1 MVAYAAQRAGRHGW
15 ACLAV
20 CAAGILKFYP
30 FVLLPWFVWTG
41 GRMRGRWYRLMG
53 AMGFVIAVVVLTGS
67 GLWRELFQ
75 YGIPMGIGE
84 EIGRTF
90 HFSLPALVTNL
101 GYLYHDFH
109 LSPAAKQWWWLAG
122 TSAGLAVIAAAYVA
136 CLSTHRDPEA
146 EFCRLCV
153 AMLMG
158 TVTVQGCYFVF
169 LVFPLAVAA
178 IRIAAKPTPG
188 KVIYLILL
196 IVAVNRVDPR
206 RRRFFGGTCSCTFLS
221 AICRSMDF
229 SGWEFFLSGTP
240 DPARVDSV
248 PPGRTKLT
256 SNTVTSRGTVSSARA
271 ITIENR

>member
-41 GRMRGRWYRLMG
+41 GGMRGRWYRLMG
-53 AMGFVIAVVVLTGS
+53 GMGFVIAVVVLTGS

-75 YGIPMGIGE
+75 YGIPMGVGE

-169 LVFPLAVAA
+169 LVFPLAVAGNSHCGETHA
-178 IRIAAKPTPG
+178 RESDLFDTAHRGCELCRPPTSPFLWRH
-188 KVIYLILL
+188 VLLYILIGNLPL
-196 IVAVNRVDPR
+196 YGL
-206 RRRFFGGTCSCTFLS
+206 FGLGV
-221 AICRSMDF
+221 F
-229 SGWEFFLSGTP
+229 SVGNSG
-240 DPARVDSV
+240 
-248 PPGRTKLT
+248 
-256 SNTVTSRGTVSSARA
+256 SS
-271 ITIENR
+271 ES